1 MCRAFLSFI
10 VVGMTTPITFRRSSD
25 ADVAGLRELAELDS
39 ARPMEGP
46 VLMAE
51 LNHRPVAAISLDGRR
66 AIADPFVP
74 TERLLSALLTW
85 AVDERDAA

>member
-1 MCRAFLSFI
+1 
-10 VVGMTTPITFRRSSD
+10 MTSSIIFRRSSE
-25 ADVAGLRELAELDS
+25 ADTQGLRELAELDS

-46 VLMAE
+46 VLLAE

-85 AVDERDAA
+85 ATEDEAA

>member
-1 MCRAFLSFI
+1 
-10 VVGMTTPITFRRSSD
+10 MTTPITFRRSTDGD
-25 ADVAGLRELAELDS
+25 ATRLRELAELDS

-51 LNHRPVAAISLDGRR
+51 LGDRPVAAISLDGRR

-85 AVDERDAA
+85 AEQGEAA

>member
-1 MCRAFLSFI
+1 
-10 VVGMTTPITFRRSSD
+10 MTSSITFRKSNGAD
-25 ADVAGLRELAELDS
+25 AERLRELAELDS

-51 LNHRPVAAISLDGRR
+51 LGNRPVAAISLDGRR

-85 AVDERDAA
+85 ATEEQAA

>member
-10 VVGMTTPITFRRSSD
+10 VVAMTTPITFRRSSD
-25 ADVAGLRELAELDS
+25 ADAERLRELAELDS

-46 VLMAE
+46 VLLAE
-51 LNHRPVAAISLDGRR
+51 LNDRPVAAISLDGRR

-74 TERLLSALLTW
+74 TEHLLSALLTW
-85 AVDERDAA
+85 ATEAEAA

>member
-10 VVGMTTPITFRRSSD
+10 VTAMTTPITIRRSGD
-25 ADVAGLRELAELDS
+25 ADTQILRRLAELDS

-51 LNHRPVAAISLDGRR
+51 LGDRPVAAISLDGRR

-74 TERLLSALLTW
+74 TERVLSALFAW
-85 AVDERDAA
+85 AATDKAAA

>member
-1 MCRAFLSFI
+1 MWSGRLSFI
-10 VVGMTTPITFRRSSD
+10 VALMTTPITIRRSSD
-25 ADVAGLRELAELDS
+25 ADAPMLRELAELDS

-51 LNHRPVAAISLDGRR
+51 LGGRPVAAISLDGRR

-74 TERLLSALLTW
+74 TERLLSTLLAW
-85 AVDERDAA
+85 AASEQRAA

>member
-1 MCRAFLSFI
+1 
-10 VVGMTTPITFRRSSD
+10 MTSSITFRKSNGAD
-25 ADVAGLRELAELDS
+25 AERLRELAELDS

-51 LNHRPVAAISLDGRR
+51 LGNRPVAAIRLDGRH

-85 AVDERDAA
+85 ATEEQAA

>member
-10 VVGMTTPITFRRSSD
+10 VVSMTTPITFRRSSD
-25 ADVAGLRELAELDS
+25 ADTPRLRELAELDS

-51 LNHRPVAAISLDGRR
+51 LNNRPVAAVSLDGRR

-74 TERLLSALLTW
+74 TERLVSALLTW
-85 AVDERDAA
+85 AVDEAEAA